1 MVQII
6 LFVSAMLLYVG
17 VYPYSGYR
25 QTKNMRQ
32 NAVNIEADKSGLYK
46 QSMIISWIPALF
58 ITTIILLDG
67 HTLSSLGLSLK
78 LKKDTCFSK
87 WVVIIT
93 LVSCLVYFC
102 YLIYIIV
109 AVKLDSQKRAKYAKE
124 IPDELKVVLP
134 VTQKEKKWWQAMAL
148 SAGITE
154 ELQYRG
160 YLFFAISLLFSN
172 CSIWIVW
179 IISSLIFGIGHV
191 YQGKEAIKPLLAGFY
206 FGFVYI
212 VAGSILPTILL
223 HFLQDL
229 SVTDIMGERH
239 YN

>member
-6 LFVSAMLLYVG
+6 LFVSAILLYVG
-17 VYPYSGYR
+17 VYPYSGYK

-32 NAVNIEADKSGLYK
+32 NTVNIEADKSGLYK
-46 QSMIISWIPALF
+46 QSMILSWIPVLI
-58 ITTIILLDG
+58 ITTVILLDG
-67 HTLSSLGLSLK
+67 YTLSSLGLSLK
-78 LKKDTCFSK
+78 LKKDNCFSK

-93 LVSCLVYFC
+93 LVSCIVYFC

-109 AVKLDSQKRAKYAKE
+109 AVKLDRKKKAKYAKE
-124 IPDELKVVLP
+124 IPNELKVVLP
-134 VTQKEKKWWQAMAL
+134 VTQKEKKWWKAMAL

-160 YLFFAISLLFSN
+160 YLFFAIPLLFPK
-172 CSIWIVW
+172 CSIWVVW
-179 IISSLIFGIGHV
+179 ILSSLIFGIGHV

-206 FGFVYI
+206 FGFVY
-212 VAGSILPTILL
+212 VALGSIIPTILL

-229 SVTDIMGERH
+229 SVKDILSERH